1 MNTDDH
7 LLPAKKLIKT
17 SQRIT
22 VLTGAGIST
31 ESGISD
37 FRSPGGVW
45 SRYKAVTLQ
54 EFKSSSEQRKYY
66 WQYKA
71 ETIPAMLEAKPNN
84 AHKALTQLDSRGKLL
99 CLVTQN
105 IDGLHE
111 KSGISKKKIIRLHGT
126 NSEALCLSCGSIIPI
141 QQVLSRLQQG
151 DTDLRCEDCGG
162 LLKPNTISFGQ
173 RLRQDD
179 LERATL
185 ATERCDLFMA
195 LGSSLQV
202 YPACGFVELASQ
214 LNKPVIII
222 NRDPTPL
229 DHLARYCF
237 SATLGQILPILF
249 V

>member
-1 MNTDDH
+1 MDDQ
-7 LLPAKKLIKT
+7 LVPAKKLTK
-17 SQRIT
+17 SSRRIT

-54 EFKSSSEQRKYY
+54 EFTGSPEKRKYY

-71 ETIPAMLEAKPNN
+71 ETLPAMLRAKPNN
-84 AHKALTQLDSRGKLL
+84 AHKALAQLDSRGTLL
-99 CLVTQN
+99 CLITQN

-111 KSGISKKKIIRLHGT
+111 KSGIPDTKIVRLHGT
-126 NSEALCLSCGSIIPI
+126 NKQAVCLSCGRIIPV
-141 QQVLSRLQQG
+141 QQVLSRLEQG
-151 DTDLRCEDCGG
+151 ENDPRCEDCGG

-173 RLRQDD
+173 RLRQED
-179 LERATL
+179 LERAAL
-185 ATERCDLFMA
+185 AAEQCDLFMA

-222 NRDPTPL
+222 NRDPTPM
-229 DHLARYCF
+229 DHLALYCF
-237 SATLGQILPILF
+237 SATLGQILPALCT
-249 V
+249 